1 MLLEQPRSHFLPSFR
16 PPATR
21 KDTQYSVP
29 KMCSLKQYEIQLL
42 SKIEVAINR
51 NMGRRLFLPPI
62 FLLLSKNLKH
72 VPFKS
77 SNLKKRKTNQNVFL
91 YMSSGKKRMKLLP
104 FTLRFCLKGFCS
116 INSDKNDSNYNH
128 LNMR

>member
-77 SNLKKRKTNQNVFL
+77 SNLKKEKQIKTCFYICL
-91 YMSSGKKRMKLLP
+91 AGKKEWNCCPSPYVFVSRDFAPLIVIKMIV
-104 FTLRFCLKGFCS
+104 TT
-116 INSDKNDSNYNH
+116 IT
-128 LNMR
+128 